1 MNNRIGQW
9 IWEKREKLLILLGV
23 VLVGILCFEAGFLQ
37 GKIRPGAP
45 LVLSVPETSQD
56 VSPEK
61 KEPIPPFSGVSPVG
75 SVVEKDS
82 TVKVDCPFVGS
93 KNSNK
98 YHVATCLVAKRIKP
112 ENRVCFASKEEAEK
126 RNYIPSCLK

>member
-23 VLVGILCFEAGFLQ
+23 VLVGILCFEAGFLE
-37 GKIRPGAP
+37 GKTRPGAP
-45 LVLSVPETSQD
+45 LVLSVPEISQD

-61 KEPIPPFSGVSPVG
+61 KESNPPFSGVLPVG
-75 SVVEKDS
+75 SVVEKDGA
-82 TVKVDCPFVGS
+82 VKVDCPFVGS

-98 YHVATCLVAKRIKP
+98 YHSVTCLVAKRIKP

>member
-1 MNNRIGQW
+1 MDKRIGQW
-9 IWEKREKLLILLGV
+9 IWEKREKLLILVGV

-37 GKIRPGAP
+37 GKTRPGAP
-45 LVLSVPETSQD
+45 LVLSVPE
-56 VSPEK
+56 VSTEVSLEK
-61 KEPIPPFSGVSPVG
+61 KDSNPPFSGVSPVG
-75 SVVEKDS
+75 SVAEKKG
-82 TVKVDCPFVGS
+82 TVKEDCPFVGS